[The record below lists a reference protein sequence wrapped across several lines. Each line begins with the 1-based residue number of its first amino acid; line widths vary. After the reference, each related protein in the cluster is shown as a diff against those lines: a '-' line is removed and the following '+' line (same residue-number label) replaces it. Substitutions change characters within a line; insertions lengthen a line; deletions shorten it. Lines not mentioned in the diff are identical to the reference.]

1 MQLLLRSEA
10 VFCRGCVTIRPL
22 IGFPRLAPSA
32 IRRSGFKE
40 NGYILLRL
48 VLALIALTAFL
59 IPFGSPIK
67 TQAALQEPKAM
78 PQASPPV
85 AAPDTKKDKQQEPP
99 KAP

>member
-67 TQAALQEPKAM
+67 TQAALQDPKAI
-78 PQASPPV
+78 PPASPQGTPQ
-85 AAPDTKKDKQQEPP
+85 DTKKDAKPQEPKP
-99 KAP
+99 